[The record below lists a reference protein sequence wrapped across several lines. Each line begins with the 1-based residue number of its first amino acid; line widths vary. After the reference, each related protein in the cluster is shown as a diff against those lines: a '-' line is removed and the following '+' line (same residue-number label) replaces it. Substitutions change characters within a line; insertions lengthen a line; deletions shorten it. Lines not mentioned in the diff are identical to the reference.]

1 MEENVWN
8 SVFRRRKTEDRIPA
22 PASPG
27 RRRLHGEGGLTGFH
41 PPMQRYIHL
50 NITTK
55 LTVLLYSA
63 IAVSAPAVR
72 AETVTVFAAASLTDS
87 LKLAAE
93 RFEEQSHD
101 KIEFNFAGSSLLAR
115 QIEEGAPADIF
126 FSADAKWMDELEK
139 RGLIAK
145 ETRRD
150 RLSNS
155 LVIIVPKDSTLSITS
170 PRDLVQAVVG
180 RIALADPEAVPAGI
194 YAREYLRKQNLWTA
208 VEPKVI
214 PTANVRA
221 ALAAVASGNVEAG
234 IVYKTDA
241 AISKQ
246 VRVAYEIPARD
257 GPDIVYPV
265 AAVKGPAKAAA
276 RKFLDY
282 LNSMAGGDVFA
293 GFGFIVRSA
302 SQ

>member
-1 MEENVWN
+1 M
-8 SVFRRRKTEDRIPA
+8 R
-22 PASPG
+22 
-27 RRRLHGEGGLTGFH
+27 
-41 PPMQRYIHL
+41 M

-55 LTVLLYSA
+55 LMFLLCSA
-63 IAVSAPAVR
+63 IAVLAPAAR
-72 AETVTVFAAASLTDS
+72 AETVMVFAAASLSES
-87 LKLAAE
+87 LKLAAQ
-93 RFEEQSHD
+93 RYEEQSHD

-126 FSADAKWMDELEK
+126 FSADTQWMDELEK
-139 RGLIAK
+139 KGLIAK
-145 ETRRD
+145 ETRKD

-155 LVIIVPKDSTLSITS
+155 LVIVVPKDSPLSITS
-170 PRDLVQAVVG
+170 PRDLLQARIG
-180 RIALADPEAVPAGI
+180 RLALADPKAVPAGI
-194 YAREYLRKQNLWTA
+194 YAREYLQKQNLWTA

-221 ALAAVASGNVEAG
+221 ALAAVASGNVDAG

-257 GPDIVYPV
+257 GPEIIYPV
-265 AAVKGPAKAAA
+265 AALKGPAKAAA
-276 RKFLDY
+276 QKFLDY
-282 LNSMAGGDVFA
+282 LNSPAGGEVFA
-293 GFGFIVRSA
+293 GFGFIVRNV